1 MTWRRLS
8 FYRSKLTLK
17 IISVVCIFSGI
28 GLEVSKCLASRGCRV
43 IVACRT
49 SSNKLS
55 KYLLQETSNSNMVVK
70 HLDLKS
76 FPSVRKFA
84 NDILK
89 TENKIDILVN
99 NAEVLFD
106 LSPLIEDDEVDS
118 LLQTNIVSSFL
129 LTHLL
134 IGWSSK
140 LYLQQDLI
148 KSELQIYWRSLMT
161 QE

>member
-1 MTWRRLS
+1 MPS
-8 FYRSKLTLK
+8 S
-17 IISVVCIFSGI
+17 VCIFSGI

-49 SSNKLS
+49 ASNKLS
-55 KYLLQETSNSNMVVK
+55 KYLLQETSNSNIVIK

-76 FPSVRKFA
+76 FTSVRKFA
-84 NDILK
+84 KDILK

-99 NAEVLFD
+99 NAGVFFD
-106 LSPLIEDDEVDS
+106 LTPLIEDDEVDS

-134 IGWSSK
+134 IG
-140 LYLQQDLI
+140 
-148 KSELQIYWRSLMT
+148 
-161 QE
+161 